1 MRQRSVASDARA
13 SRATAR
19 GQGAVLLACV
29 STEGR
34 QRRPRR
40 AAAPARQ
47 RLRVVNSGRSHG
59 CAQKLQRLQPCAPLA
74 ATSRIR
80 RNRKCARTPPRLDDE
95 RCSVR
100 RAPSPH
106 ERQHRRG
113 SPQAGPCPPVP
124 ASAAPRA
131 LQSELASTC
140 GAPRR
145 RRACAAARVHT
156 HIHGARRHLARKN
169 LDSCVFL
176 TWRSPTTTCR
186 LIQYG
191 SARVGARA
199 RLGAQ
204 GCAVV
209 VVECGHT

>member
-29 STEGR
+29 SGKRR

-59 CAQKLQRLQPCAPLA
+59 CARKLQRLQPCAPLA

-113 SPQAGPCPPVP
+113 SPPAGPCPPVP

-156 HIHGARRHLARKN
+156 RMARGEIRLERIWT
-169 LDSCVFL
+169 DVFS
-176 TWRSPTTTCR
+176 SPGVPR
-186 LIQYG
+186 QQPVGYYG

-199 RLGAQ
+199 RLGAR
-204 GCAVV
+204 GGGEGAVV